1 MATLITPQLNIN
13 GSSARDLI
21 DPRQQAWKLI
31 DDVVEA
37 LAQVTPNGRD
47 YPGNAVACT
56 ADRELHYDRIKA
68 LRELQG
74 WLLAEALAIQDQE
87 G

>member
-1 MATLITPQLNIN
+1 MATLITPRLNIN

-31 DDVVEA
+31 DDAVEA
-37 LAQVTPNGRD
+37 LQQVTPNGRD
-47 YPGNAVACT
+47 YPGNNTACV